1 MSDIRAMAADS
12 GLSGDETQ
20 QIIDEVGNLQD
31 LEQVNAELLRHA
43 ALHRPTVA
51 NRVRQQ
57 CLAERQIG
65 LLAATRFLGGDMR
78 AAEGVGI
85 PAHYRAP
92 NQVPG
97 QQRHAA
103 PTGRFATQ
111 AFRALDGLHARGLGD
126 GAAAVADRLAR
137 NPAGA
142 GDQLDSA
149 RDLAQRWLS
158 VCGSEAYERAW
169 AAIVRDPVAGGAELD
184 EGERAAWR
192 AGRQIQAALGESGSG
207 SYMVPTI
214 LDPAILLSNAGS
226 NNPLRQVARVE
237 TITTD
242 RWHGVTSAGAS
253 AEWSAEG
260 AEAADASPALE
271 QPGVPV
277 YKMNSFVP
285 FSLELE
291 GDVPSL
297 MAQLSSVLVDA
308 ADLLAKA
315 TFTTGSGVGIPAG
328 FVPNVTQ
335 LAGASGAFT
344 SDGVYLAQNSLP
356 PRFSAN
362 ASWLANIAVMNTIG
376 AFETSNGALQF
387 PEIRTGN
394 PPTLLHKPIRELSD
408 MTNDMSTAD
417 SPFLAYG
424 SWKDAFIIIDRIGSS
439 IELVPHLSA
448 RMGGR
453 PGNGAPIC
461 G

>member
-1 MSDIRAMAADS
+1 MA
-12 GLSGDETQ
+12 
-20 QIIDEVGNLQD
+20 
-31 LEQVNAELLRHA
+31 
-43 ALHRPTVA
+43 
-51 NRVRQQ
+51 
-57 CLAERQIG
+57 
-65 LLAATRFLGGDMR
+65 
-78 AAEGVGI
+78 
-85 PAHYRAP
+85 
-92 NQVPG
+92 
-97 QQRHAA
+97 
-103 PTGRFATQ
+103 
-111 AFRALDGLHARGLGD
+111 DGLIRQ
-126 GAAAVADRLAR
+126 
-137 NPAGA
+137 PAGA
-142 GDQLDSA
+142 EAGQLDTA
-149 RDLAQRWLS
+149 RDLAARWLS
-158 VCGSEAYERAW
+158 VCGSPAYESAFARILA
-169 AAIVRDPVAGGAELD
+169 DPQTGGATLD
-184 EGERAAWR
+184 EPERQAWR
-192 AGRQIQAALGESGSG
+192 AARQIQSALGESGTG
-207 SYMVPTI
+207 DYLVPTI

-242 RWHGVTSAGAS
+242 RWHGVTSAGAT

-260 AEAADASPALE
+260 TEAADASPELA
-271 QPGVPV
+271 QPGIPV
-277 YKMNSFVP
+277 YKMDSFVP

-297 MAQLSSVLVDA
+297 MAQLSSVLVNA
-308 ADLLAKA
+308 ADLLAKT

-328 FVPNVTQ
+328 FIPNVTQ

-424 SWKDAFIIIDRIGSS
+424 SWKDAFLIVDRIGSS
-439 IELVPHLSA
+439 IELVPHLMGSNQRPTGMRGLYLWLRTGSA
-448 RMGGR
+448 VLLETAGLVLTKT
-453 PGNGAPIC
+453 A
-461 G
+461 